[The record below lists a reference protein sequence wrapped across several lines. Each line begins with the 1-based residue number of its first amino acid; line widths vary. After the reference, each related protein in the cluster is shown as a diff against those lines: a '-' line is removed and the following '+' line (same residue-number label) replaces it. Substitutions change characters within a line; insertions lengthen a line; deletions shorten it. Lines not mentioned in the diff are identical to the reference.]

1 MPNLYNYQIQYNGS
15 SKVIKRIVER
25 LNHIVEAMLG
35 TTHDKAF
42 YGDWGN
48 EAYEHS
54 KLKEGNP
61 HNVTLDD
68 LGIADLPRQMALL
81 NDILGFEDYWI
92 THNPDTEYVID
103 HEDNQFVFRSTANI
117 LGWH

>member
-35 TTHDKAF
+35 STHDKAF
-42 YGDWGN
+42 YGDWGQA
-48 EAYEHS
+48 AYDHS
-54 KLKEGNP
+54 LLREGNP

-81 NDILGFEDYWI
+81 NDFIGSEDYWV
-92 THNPDTEYVID
+92 THNAETEYVID
-103 HEDNQFVFRSTANI
+103 HDDNQFVFRSTANI